1 MQMGSSGVSALHSTP
16 LRVRA
21 GQQQSYKVGYCFTV
35 QRDKDSR
42 PQSVLASLPSFLR
55 PFETKI
61 ALVAGEAKE
70 GRQGGISAAAIF

>member
-42 PQSVLASLPSFLR
+42 PQSVFR